1 MICRAPASGL
11 SDGHLVAPTMLK
23 MQDSGRIMDR
33 RTFNKLGSFAAM
45 AALTENFEISAE
57 EAAASAGEVVLQDKE
72 LLVAFDSRS
81 GALVRMERKS
91 THWSIERRPAL
102 GVSFRLHAPLPK
114 QRANFV
120 LGQKQRAASVE
131 KISEDQVRLQWKNM
145 VSEHGGALAMT
156 LTATVTLK
164 DGALTFES
172 TLENDSPLAVETID
186 YPYFGDLNSPTRD
199 TPMQAEHMWVGSLQG
214 DEIYPR
220 FNNAKGYWGVN
231 FPTKT
236 IDSNQSQYCLIQT
249 PEQGIYLEMQDPA
262 ITYLLQFTFEQHPG
276 VIESDN
282 VPRED
287 EISGIPVHLEFRTCH
302 FVFAHPHSIVKLV
315 PVVMRTY
322 DGDWHAGLDVYKKW
336 RSTWFGKPHIAPWAL
351 DVHSWLQL
359 RIDGAEQEFNVP
371 YRELPHYI
379 DECAAN
385 GVTAIQLVG
394 WNHGGQDGGDPSL
407 DMDPG
412 MGTWEELHRA
422 ILHARSRGVKMILF
436 GKPIFADM
444 STEWYKREL
453 HKYEAIDPYGNKYE
467 SGGYS
472 YTTPTQLAGIN
483 NRRRAIMDVCS
494 QEYRD
499 ISTHEFEKTLAL
511 GAAGWLFDEVM
522 QHNGVIYSF
531 SPDHGY
537 NPPGYL
543 FSGDIPLVK
552 QFRAAADKVNPDFL
566 FSGEGPG
573 DWLMPYYVLGYYRI
587 GPATRHALRYIDPQA
602 PLMAAVTGFDDREK
616 LNLILAYRY
625 IISYEP
631 YNFKGHVTDFPL
643 TLSYGQKIDALRRKY
658 KAWIWGAE
666 FQDTLGASVSANGSH
681 RYTVFKTATG
691 KRAVVVVNLESSKAI
706 TATLDIPRSG
716 SLMSATPEEL
726 DAKPVSGALNIPARS
741 AIVVME
747 QI

>member
-1 MICRAPASGL
+1 
-11 SDGHLVAPTMLK
+11 
-23 MQDSGRIMDR
+23 MDR
-33 RTFNKLGSFAAM
+33 RTFNKLAGLAAM
-45 AALTENFEISAE
+45 VAFTENVDLSAE
-57 EAAASAGEVVLQDKE
+57 QASSVAGEVVLQDDD
-72 LLVAFDSRS
+72 LLVAFDSGS

-91 THWSIERRPAL
+91 THWSIECRPAL
-102 GVSFRLHAPLPK
+102 GVSFRLHAPLPN
-114 QRANFV
+114 RRDNFV
-120 LGQKQRAASVE
+120 LGQKQRAVSVE
-131 KISEDQVRLQWKNM
+131 KISASQVRLQWKDLM
-145 VSEHGGALAMT
+145 SEHGGVLPIT

-164 DGALTFES
+164 NGTLGFEA
-172 TLENDSPLAVETID
+172 TLDNNSPLSVETID
-186 YPYFGDLNSPTRD
+186 YPYFGDLNSPNRD
-199 TPMQAEHMWVGSLQG
+199 TPMQADHMWVGSLQG

-220 FNNAKGYWGVN
+220 FNNAKGYWGVY

-236 IDSNQSQYCLIQT
+236 IDSNQSQFCLIQT
-249 PEQGIYLEMQDPA
+249 PDQGIYWEMHDPA

-276 VIESDN
+276 VIETDN
-282 VPRED
+282 VPRQD

-302 FVFAHPHSIVKLV
+302 FVFAHPHSTVKLV

-322 DGDWHAGLDVYKKW
+322 SGDWHAGLDVYKQW
-336 RSTWFGKPHIAPWAL
+336 RSTWFGKPHIAAWAL
-351 DVHSWLQL
+351 DVNSWLQL
-359 RIDGAEQEFNVP
+359 RIDGAEQEFNIP
-371 YRELPHYI
+371 YRMLPQYI

-394 WNHGGQDGGDPSL
+394 WTHGGQDGGDPCM
-407 DMDPG
+407 DTDPG
-412 MGTWEELHRA
+412 LGTWEELHQA
-422 ILHARSRGVKMILF
+422 ILHARSKGVNIILF

-444 STEWYKREL
+444 STDWYKKEL
-453 HKYEAIDPYGNKYE
+453 YKYESIDPYGNKYE

-494 QEYRD
+494 SAYRD
-499 ISTHEFEKTLAL
+499 IATHEFEKTLAL

-522 QHNGVIYSF
+522 QHNGVLYNF

-543 FSGDIPLVK
+543 FSADIPLVK
-552 QFRAAADKVNPDFL
+552 QFRTAADKVNPDFL
-566 FSGEGPG
+566 FGGEGPG

-587 GPATRHALRYIDPQA
+587 GPATRHALRYIDPHA

-643 TLSYGQKIDALRRKY
+643 TLAYGKTIDALRRKY
-658 KAWIWGAE
+658 KAWLWDAD
-666 FQDTLGASVSANGSH
+666 FRDTLGASVTADGSH
-681 RYTVFKTATG
+681 RYTVFQTAAG
-691 KRAVVVVNLESSKAI
+691 KRAVVVVNLESSKDL
-706 TATLDIPRSG
+706 TATLDIPNSG
-716 SLMSATPEEL
+716 ALMSASPEL
-726 DAKPVSGALNIPARS
+726 PDAQTCSKTLRIPARS

-747 QI
+747 Q